1 MFVKKGVRVT
11 NVYVP
16 LYYKKIVDG
25 LASGVVDSSHWPWQ
39 DISVWFLLKILQ
51 GGGQGK
57 NLMRSN
63 VTPKKA
69 SDC

>member
-1 MFVKKGVRVT
+1 MRGWEGVRVT

-25 LASGVVDSSHWPWQ
+25 LAAGVVDSSHWPWQ
-39 DISVWFLLKILQ
+39 QILIWFLLKLLQ

-57 NLMRSN
+57 YFWIL
-63 VTPKKA
+63 TAGKKLW
-69 SDC
+69 